1 VLLLEPSR
9 NCQVHK
15 IEDWRHGEVWNELRN
30 RALGDRGPGVRGAC
44 LDGVFQQSRCEHLP
58 RNSRI
63 RHNPSEVHQ
72 RVRLLGHSFCTGE
85 FGEHYGWGFS
95 PSVWGTT
102 KYYCIF
108 GWAGRTKEVRVWTES
123 EWLPHWKTIPR
134 PCSHCLW
141 HVKRDGFYRQ
151 PNDPDKAHA
160 SVFYVGWV

>member
-1 VLLLEPSR
+1 MISTSVHLVIVVLVFVELASTALSSQADVNIYHEIQGSDTIQV
-9 NCQVHK
+9 NCTKGSGYWATHF
-15 IEDWRHGEVWNELRN
+15 
-30 RALGDRGPGVRGAC
+30 AP
-44 LDGVFQQSRCEHLP
+44 
-58 RNSRI
+58 
-63 RHNPSEVHQ
+63 
-72 RVRLLGHSFCTGE
+72 VRLQ

-108 GWAGRTKEVRVWTES
+108 GWEGRTKEVRVWTES

-141 HVKRDGFYRQ
+141 HVKRDGVYRQ
-151 PNDPDKAHA
+151 PNDADKAHA

>member
-1 VLLLEPSR
+1 MLPAWEPTQITHASGSTSALQKNLKMLIFYLLWSPNNMQSIQV
-9 NCQVHK
+9 NCTKGSGYWATHF
-15 IEDWRHGEVWNELRN
+15 
-30 RALGDRGPGVRGAC
+30 AP
-44 LDGVFQQSRCEHLP
+44 
-58 RNSRI
+58 
-63 RHNPSEVHQ
+63 
-72 RVRLLGHSFCTGE
+72 VRLQ

-102 KYYCIF
+102 KHCCIF
-108 GWAGRTKEVRVWTES
+108 GWEGRTKEVRVWTES

-151 PNDPDKAHA
+151 PNDADKAHA